1 MFRRHHANNACANT
15 SRLSLSLSL
24 FEKTPPHST
33 KKVDDALSLSLV
45 VLVVVFF
52 SSKARYRRRERSNG
66 DTGRQKEEEKEREDP

>member
-15 SRLSLSLSL
+15 SRLFLSLSS
-24 FEKTPPHST
+24 KRPPHSA